1 MVTIKSGN
9 NWKPTIHVHIYVD
22 VLETN
27 PIIGGIAWNER
38 ECHHAACLGR
48 IRDRDLAILP
58 RNISRI
64 NKNITE
70 WKGDRDRIGT
80 IGHGERKS
88 RKIFIVW

>member
-1 MVTIKSGN
+1 MVTIKSGK
-9 NWKPTIHVHIYVD
+9 NWKPTIHVHIHVD

-38 ECHHAACLGR
+38 ERHHAACLCR

-64 NKNITE
+64 NKYITE
-70 WKGDRDRIGT
+70 WKGDRDRIGA
-80 IGHGERKS
+80 IGHGESKI